1 MIAAFRQEIRPMLR
15 LAVPLAMAELG
26 WMAMGFVDTLMAGRL
41 GAAAIGAGSLGSM
54 LFFPI
59 VICGVGMLAGMDTLV
74 AQAFGARDD
83 AACRRT
89 LVQGLWIAVGVAPV
103 VALLLALTIPLLRA
117 LGTNPRVMELLGP
130 FIRALLWGVPPLL
143 FYTVFRRYL
152 QAMNIVKPI
161 TFAVVSANLLN
172 FAGNW
177 VFMYGNWG
185 APRLGLEG
193 SGFSTS
199 ISRVYIALVLL
210 IAVLRHQRKA
220 TAAAKKCGSQAEPP
234 APPMANRP
242 PALVG
247 QALPPAN
254 LNYRPHFPLIRRLLA
269 LGFPSAMQI
278 FVEGAVFGAVTVM
291 AARFDEVSLAAH
303 SIAVNVI
310 SITFMVPL
318 GISSAAAV
326 RVGQAVGR
334 KDSPGIAVSGWTAL
348 LLGAAFMSAAGLAL
362 AIVPRWIARLY
373 TPEVAVIGASAGLLR
388 IAALFQI
395 FDGLQVV
402 ATGALRG
409 LGDTRTPAIAHFAG
423 YWIVGMPVA
432 WFLCFTYGWG
442 VTGIWVGLTS
452 ALILIGT
459 LLLAAWHREMKVA

>member
-1 MIAAFRQEIRPMLR
+1 MSAGFRGFRQEIRPMLR
-15 LAVPLAMAELG
+15 LAAPLAMAELG
-26 WMAMGFVDTLMAGRL
+26 WMSMGFVDTLMAGRL
-41 GAAAIGAGSLGSM
+41 GAAAIGAGSLGNM

-59 VICGVGMLAGMDTLV
+59 AICGTGMLLGMDTLV
-74 AQAFGARDD
+74 AQAFGARDG

-89 LVQGLWIAVGVAPV
+89 LVQGLWIATGVAPV
-103 VALLLALTIPLLRA
+103 VGLLLALMIPLLRA
-117 LGTNPRVMELLGP
+117 IGTNPRVMELLGP
-130 FIRALLWGVPPLL
+130 FVHALLWGVPPLL
-143 FYTVFRRYL
+143 FYTAFRRYL

-177 VFMYGNWG
+177 LFMYGNWG

-193 SGFSTS
+193 SGYSTS

-210 IAVLRHQRKA
+210 IAVLRQQRG
-220 TAAAKKCGSQAEPP
+220 AAFQAAMPP
-234 APPMANRP
+234 FVGACPRSFPLAGASLFNWRP
-242 PALVG
+242 
-247 QALPPAN
+247 QWT
-254 LNYRPHFPLIRRLLA
+254 LIRRLIA

-278 FVEGAVFGAVTVM
+278 LVEGAVFAIVSVM

-303 SIAVNVI
+303 SIAVNVV
-310 SITFMVPL
+310 SITYMVPL

-334 KDSPGIAVSGWTAL
+334 KSPQGIAVSGWTAL
-348 LLGAAFMSAAGLAL
+348 ALGAGFMSAAGLAL
-362 AIVPRWIARLY
+362 AFVPRWISRLY
-373 TPEVAVIGASAGLLR
+373 TPEAAVIAAGAALLR
-388 IAALFQI
+388 IAALFEI

-409 LGDTRTPAIAHFAG
+409 LGDTRTPALAHLAG
-423 YWIVGMPVA
+423 YWLIGMPVA
-432 WFLCFTYGWG
+432 WLLCFTYGWG

-452 ALILIGT
+452 ALILIGLI
-459 LLLAAWHREMKVA
+459 LLVAWHREIKSGSRGA

>member
-1 MIAAFRQEIRPMLR
+1 MIAGFRGFRHEIRPMLH
-15 LAVPLAMAELG
+15 LAAPLAMAELG
-26 WMAMGFVDTLMAGRL
+26 WMSMGFVDAVMAGRL
-41 GAAAIGAGSLGSM
+41 GAAAIGAGSLGNM

-59 VICGVGMLAGMDTLV
+59 AICGTGMLLGMDTLV
-74 AQAFGARDD
+74 AQSFGAKD
-83 AACRRT
+83 ATACRRT
-89 LVQGLWIAVGVAPV
+89 LVQGLWMAAALAPV

-117 LGTNPRVMELLGP
+117 IGTNPRVMELLGP
-130 FIRALLWGVPPLL
+130 FVRALLWGVPPLL
-143 FYTVFRRYL
+143 FYSAFRRYL

-172 FAGNW
+172 FGGNW
-177 VFMYGNWG
+177 LLMYGNWG

-199 ISRVYIALVLL
+199 ISRLYIALVLL
-210 IAVLRHQRKA
+210 IAVLRHHRKSAYPHLPAKVGHASACQRPLA
-220 TAAAKKCGSQAEPP
+220 GASFLGW
-234 APPMANRP
+234 RP
-242 PALVG
+242 QWPI
-247 QALPPAN
+247 
-254 LNYRPHFPLIRRLLA
+254 IRRLIA
-269 LGFPSAMQI
+269 LGLPSAMQI
-278 FVEGAVFGAVTVM
+278 LVEGAVFGVVTVM

-334 KDSPGIAVSGWTAL
+334 KDPQGIAVSGWTAL
-348 LLGAAFMSAAGLAL
+348 LLGAGFMSSAGVAL
-362 AIVPRWIARLY
+362 AFVPRWIARLY
-373 TPEVAVIGASAGLLR
+373 TPEAAVIAASAALLR
-388 IAALFQI
+388 IAALFEV

-409 LGDTRTPAIAHFAG
+409 LGDTRTPALAHFAG
-423 YWIVGMPVA
+423 YWIIGMPVA
-432 WFLCFTYGWG
+432 YVLCFTYGWG

-452 ALILIGT
+452 ALILIG
-459 LLLAAWHREMKVA
+459 LILLAAWHREIRSLSLSRDR

>member
-1 MIAAFRQEIRPMLR
+1 MIAGFRGFRHEIRPMLH
-15 LAVPLAMAELG
+15 LAAPLAMAELG
-26 WMAMGFVDTLMAGRL
+26 WMSMGFVDAVMAGRL
-41 GAAAIGAGSLGSM
+41 GAAAIGAGSLGNM

-59 VICGVGMLAGMDTLV
+59 AICGTGMLLGMDTLV
-74 AQAFGARDD
+74 AQSFGAKD
-83 AACRRT
+83 ATACRRT
-89 LVQGLWIAVGVAPV
+89 LVQGLWMAAALAPV

-117 LGTNPRVMELLGP
+117 IGTNPRVMELLGP
-130 FIRALLWGVPPLL
+130 FVDALLWGVPPLL
-143 FYTVFRRYL
+143 FYSAFRRYL

-172 FAGNW
+172 FGGNW
-177 VFMYGNWG
+177 LLMYGNWG

-199 ISRVYIALVLL
+199 ISRLYIALVLL
-210 IAVLRHQRKA
+210 IAVLRHHRKSAHPHLPAKVGHASACQRPLA
-220 TAAAKKCGSQAEPP
+220 GASFLGW
-234 APPMANRP
+234 RP
-242 PALVG
+242 QWPI
-247 QALPPAN
+247 
-254 LNYRPHFPLIRRLLA
+254 IRRLIA

-278 FVEGAVFGAVTVM
+278 LVEGAVFGVVTVM

-334 KDSPGIAVSGWTAL
+334 KDPQGIAVSGWTAL
-348 LLGAAFMSAAGLAL
+348 LLGAGFMSSAGVAL
-362 AIVPRWIARLY
+362 AFVPRWIARLY
-373 TPEVAVIGASAGLLR
+373 TPEAAVIAASAALLR
-388 IAALFQI
+388 IAALFEV

-409 LGDTRTPAIAHFAG
+409 LGDTRTPALAHFAG
-423 YWIVGMPVA
+423 YWIIGMPVA
-432 WFLCFTYGWG
+432 YVLCFTYGWG

-452 ALILIGT
+452 ALILIG
-459 LLLAAWHREMKVA
+459 LILLAAWHREIRSLSLSRDR

>member
-1 MIAAFRQEIRPMLR
+1 MIPGFRGFHHEIRPMLR
-15 LAVPLAMAELG
+15 LAAPLAMAELG
-26 WMAMGFVDTLMAGRL
+26 WMSMGFVDAVMAGPL
-41 GAAAIGAGSLGSM
+41 GAAAIGAGSLGNM

-59 VICGVGMLAGMDTLV
+59 AICGTGMLHGMDTLV
-74 AQAFGARDD
+74 AQSFGAKDA
-83 AACRRT
+83 AACRRI
-89 LVQGLWIAVGVAPV
+89 LVQGLWIALAVAPV
-103 VALLLALTIPLLRA
+103 VVLLLALTIPLLRA

-130 FIRALLWGVPPLL
+130 FLNALLWGVLPLM
-143 FYTVFRRYL
+143 FYTAFRRYL

-177 VFMYGNWG
+177 LFMYGNWG

-193 SGFSTS
+193 SGYSTS
-199 ISRVYIALVLL
+199 IARVYIALVLL
-210 IAVLRHQRKA
+210 VAVVHHQRRS
-220 TAAAKKCGSQAEPP
+220 GNPHLQFIW
-234 APPMANRP
+234 RP
-242 PALVG
+242 QWTPIRNLV
-247 QALPPAN
+247 
-254 LNYRPHFPLIRRLLA
+254 A

-278 FVEGAVFGAVTVM
+278 LVEGAVFAVVTVM

-334 KDSPGIAVSGWTAL
+334 KHPQGIAVSGWTAL
-348 LLGAAFMSAAGLAL
+348 LLAAGFMTAAGLAL
-362 AIVPRWIARLY
+362 AVVPRWIARLY
-373 TPEVAVIGASAGLLR
+373 TPEAAVIAASAALLR
-388 IAALFQI
+388 IAALFEI

-409 LGDTRTPAIAHFAG
+409 LGDTRTPALVHLGG
-423 YWIVGMPVA
+423 YWLIGMPIA
-432 WFLCFTYGWG
+432 YLLCFSYGWG

-452 ALILIGT
+452 ALILIG
-459 LLLAAWHREMKVA
+459 LILLAAWHRKIAVE

>member
-1 MIAAFRQEIRPMLR
+1 MLR
-15 LAVPLAMAELG
+15 LAAPLAMAELG
-26 WMAMGFVDTLMAGRL
+26 WMAMGFVDTIMAGRL
-41 GAAAIGAGSLGSM
+41 GAASIGAGSLGGM
-54 LFFPI
+54 LFYPI
-59 VICGVGMLAGMDTLV
+59 AICGTGMLAGMDTLV

-89 LVQGLWIAVGVAPV
+89 LVQGFWIAAGVAPV
-103 VALLLALTIPLLRA
+103 VALLLALTVPLLRA
-117 LGTNPRVMELLGP
+117 IGTNPRIMELLGP
-130 FIRALLWGVPPLL
+130 FVHALLWGVLPLL
-143 FYTVFRRYL
+143 FYAAFRRYL

-161 TFAVVSANLLN
+161 TFAVISANFLN

-177 VFMYGNWG
+177 LFMYGNWG

-210 IAVLRHQRKA
+210 AAVLHHERKH
-220 TAAAKKCGSQAEPP
+220 GNLYLRVSW
-234 APPMANRP
+234 RP
-242 PALVG
+242 QWTLTS
-247 QALPPAN
+247 
-254 LNYRPHFPLIRRLLA
+254 RLIA

-278 FVEGAVFGAVTVM
+278 LAEGAVFGIVTVM

-310 SITFMVPL
+310 SITYMVPL

-334 KDSPGIAVSGWTAL
+334 KSPHGIAVSGWTAL
-348 LLGAAFMSAAGLAL
+348 LLGAGFMGSAGLAL
-362 AIVPRWIARLY
+362 ALVPRWIARLY
-373 TPEVAVIGASAGLLR
+373 TPEAAVIAASAALLR
-388 IAALFQI
+388 IAALFEI

-409 LGDTRTPAIAHFAG
+409 LGDTRTPVLAHLAG
-423 YWIVGMPVA
+423 YWMIGLPVA
-432 WFLCFTYGWG
+432 YVLCFTYGWG

-452 ALILIGT
+452 ALILIG
-459 LLLAAWHREMKVA
+459 LILLAAWHREMKVA